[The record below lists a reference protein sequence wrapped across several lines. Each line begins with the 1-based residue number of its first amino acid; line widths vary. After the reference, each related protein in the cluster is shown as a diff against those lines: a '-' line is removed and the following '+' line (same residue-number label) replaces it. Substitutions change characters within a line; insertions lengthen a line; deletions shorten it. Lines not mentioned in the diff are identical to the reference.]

1 MGSLALDFRRGSLR
15 GEGGVVGWTKG
26 AEVDILRE
34 SQRSFSALRTVKHL
48 YVGFSMR
55 INYIFVC
62 KADGLNVL

>member
-1 MGSLALDFRRGSLR
+1 M
-15 GEGGVVGWTKG
+15 VGWTKG